1 MNKRPIVPE
10 DLYGYQ
16 WISDPAIS
24 PGGTIAYVNKSIDRS
39 KNDYQ
44 THIRVVSIH
53 GNEDKPL
60 THGNKDSAPAWSP
73 DGSQLAFL
81 RVANGSKQ
89 LWTIPA
95 EGGEGQRLTGVKR
108 GVSAFVWSPDGK
120 YIVFTSMVSIN
131 AEREAMELE
140 EYSKQ
145 SGERGRIVDRTTP
158 KAEGSGWWN
167 GLFSH
172 LFVLELE
179 NGRVTP
185 ITSGPWN
192 AAYPVWSTDSKRI
205 SFLSK
210 RVEDDKLDADLLS
223 YADVYTVD
231 CNGSNLVKVT
241 DSSLAISQF
250 SYAPDG
256 KSLTLIA
263 SDRIYGSGSQNRLYT
278 VPVTG
283 GASQLLFPELD
294 MQIGNFALSDMKS
307 FGPSP
312 SPVYA
317 PARLKPE
324 MYVLG
329 TLQGAVHVYRFAA
342 DGSIQAVTAGSDRD
356 VYQYTLSADGRYL
369 IFAALD
375 VNGPGELYQMNLETG
390 EEKRLTHH
398 NDDYMASLE
407 VSMPEV
413 FWFEASDGFKVQG
426 WIFKPSGLGPGERV
440 PLILQIHGGPHAM
453 YTSTYSH
460 EMQTLLAQGYAVLMT
475 NPRGSFGYGQDF
487 AQACRGDFGG
497 GDYRDVLDALDF
509 ALKQFDFIDA
519 TRLGVAGGSY
529 GGLMT
534 NWIISHT
541 NRFRAAVTQRCISNW
556 LSFYGLSDIGI
567 SYTEGIVGANPWE
580 DPELLWSKSPLAHVN
595 HIETPL
601 LILHGEEDLR
611 CPVGQGDELY
621 TALKRLGKTTRLIRY
636 PGSNHSLLKS
646 GKPSLRVDSFEQV
659 IAWFK
664 SYLSKGA
671 DSDE

>member
-1 MNKRPIVPE
+1 MNKRSIVPE

-24 PGGTIAYVNKSIDRS
+24 PDGTIAYVNKSIDRS

-44 THIRVVSIH
+44 MHIRVVSLH

-95 EGGEGQRLTGVKR
+95 EGGEGQRLTEVKR
-108 GVSAFVWSPDGK
+108 GVGAFVWSPDGK

-179 NGRVTP
+179 DGRVTP

-192 AAYPVWSTDSKRI
+192 AAYPVWSMDSKRI

-231 CNGSNLVKVT
+231 CDGSNLEKVT

-278 VPVTG
+278 VPVAG
-283 GASQLLFPELD
+283 GAPQLLFPELG

-317 PARLKPE
+317 PARLKQE

-342 DGSIQAVTAGSDRD
+342 DGSVQAVTAGSDRD

-369 IFAALD
+369 VFAALD
-375 VNGPGELYQMNLETG
+375 VNGPGELYQMNLDTG
-390 EEKRLTHH
+390 EEKRLTFH
-398 NDDYMASLE
+398 NDDYLASLQ
-407 VSMPEV
+407 VSVPET

-426 WIFKPSGLGPGERV
+426 WMFKPAGLGPKEQV
-440 PLILQIHGGPHAM
+440 PMILQIHGGPHAM

-475 NPRGSFGYGQDF
+475 NPRGSFGYGQDC

-509 ALKQFDFIDA
+509 ALNQFDFIDA

-595 HIETPL
+595 NIETPL

-646 GKPSLRVDSFEQV
+646 GKPSLRVDNFEQV

>member
-1 MNKRPIVPE
+1 MNKRSIVPE

-24 PGGTIAYVNKSIDRS
+24 PDGTIAYVNKGIDRP
-39 KNDYQ
+39 KNDYH
-44 THIRVVSIH
+44 THIRVVSLL
-53 GNEDKPL
+53 GNDDKPL
-60 THGNKDSAPAWSP
+60 TNGHKDSAPAWSS

-81 RVANGSKQ
+81 RAANGSTQ
-89 LWTIPA
+89 LWTVPA
-95 EGGEGQRLTGVKR
+95 EGGEGQRQTEVKR
-108 GVSAFVWSPDGK
+108 GVGAFVWSPDGK

-131 AEREAMELE
+131 TEREAMTLD

-145 SGERGRIVDRTTP
+145 AGERGRIVDRTTP

-172 LFVLELE
+172 LYVLELE
-179 NGRVTP
+179 NGRITP

-192 AAYPVWSTDSKRI
+192 ASYPVWSTDSKRI

-210 RVEDDKLDADLLS
+210 RVEDEMQDADLLS
-223 YADVYTVD
+223 FSDVYTID
-231 CNGSNLVKVT
+231 CDGGNLVKVT

-283 GASQLLFPELD
+283 GASELLFPELD

-312 SPVYA
+312 SPLYA

-329 TLQGAVHVYRFAA
+329 TLQGAVHIYRITM
-342 DGSIQAVTAGSDRD
+342 DGNVQVVTGGNDRD
-356 VYQYTLSADGRYL
+356 IYQYTLSADGRYL
-369 IFAALD
+369 VFAALD
-375 VNGPGELYQMNLETG
+375 ADRPGELYLINLETG
-390 EEKRLTHH
+390 EEKRLTQH
-398 NDDYMASLE
+398 NDHHMSSLQ
-407 VSMPEV
+407 VSSPEM

-426 WIFKPSGLGPGERV
+426 WIFKPAGMVPGDRV

-453 YTSTYSH
+453 YTGTYSH

-497 GDYRDVLDALDF
+497 GDYRDLLDALDF
-509 ALKQFDFIDA
+509 ALNQFDCIDE

-541 NRFRAAVTQRCISNW
+541 NRFRTAVTQRCISNW

-595 HIETPL
+595 NIETPL

-621 TALKRLGKTTRLIRY
+621 TALKRLGKITRLIRY

-646 GKPSLRVDSFEQV
+646 GKPSLRVDNFEQV
-659 IAWFK
+659 VAWFN
-664 SYLSKGA
+664 SYLSKGV
-671 DSDE
+671 DSNE

>member
-1 MNKRPIVPE
+1 MNKRSIVPE

-16 WISDPAIS
+16 WISDPTIS
-24 PGGTIAYVNKSIDRS
+24 PDGTIAYVNKSIDRP

-44 THIRVVSIH
+44 THIRVASLL
-53 GNEDKPL
+53 GNDDQPL
-60 THGNKDSAPAWSP
+60 TGGHKDSAPAWSP
-73 DGSQLAFL
+73 DGLQLAFL
-81 RVANGSKQ
+81 RLANGSKQ
-89 LWTIPA
+89 LWTVPA
-95 EGGEGQRLTGVKR
+95 EGGEGQRQTEVKR

-120 YIVFTSMVSIN
+120 YIVFTSMVSIH
-131 AEREAMELE
+131 AEREAMGLE

-172 LFVLELE
+172 LYVLELE
-179 NGRVTP
+179 NGRITP

-192 AAYPVWSTDSKRI
+192 ASYPVWSTDSKQI

-210 RVEDDKLDADLLS
+210 RVDDDMKDADMLS
-223 YADVYTVD
+223 FSDVYTID
-231 CNGSNLVKVT
+231 CDGGNLVKVT

-283 GASQLLFPELD
+283 GAPELLVPELD
-294 MQIGNFALSDMKS
+294 MKIGNFALSDMKS

-312 SPVYA
+312 SPLYA

-329 TLQGAVHVYRFAA
+329 TLQGAVHIYRITM
-342 DGSIQAVTAGSDRD
+342 DGDVQAVTGGSDRD
-356 VYQYTLSADGRYL
+356 IYQYTLSDDGRYL
-369 IFAALD
+369 VFAALD
-375 VNGPGELYQMNLETG
+375 VDRPGELYQMNLETG

-398 NDDYMASLE
+398 NDDHMASLQ
-407 VSMPEV
+407 VSSPET

-426 WIFKPSGLGPGERV
+426 WIFKPAGMVPGDQV

-453 YTSTYSH
+453 YTGTYSH

-497 GDYRDVLDALDF
+497 GDYRDLLDALDF
-509 ALKQFDFIDA
+509 ALNQFDCIDE

-580 DPELLWSKSPLAHVN
+580 DPELLWFKSPLAHVN
-595 HIETPL
+595 SIETPL

-611 CPVGQGDELY
+611 CPVSQGDELF
-621 TALKRLGKTTRLIRY
+621 TALKRLGKITRLIRY

-646 GKPSLRVDSFEQV
+646 GKPSLRVDNFEQV
-659 IAWFK
+659 VAWFN
-664 SYLSKGA
+664 SYLSKGVY
-671 DSDE
+671 SNE

>member
-1 MNKRPIVPE
+1 MNKRSIVPE

-16 WISDPAIS
+16 WISDPTIS
-24 PGGTIAYVNKSIDRS
+24 PDGTIAYVNKSIDRP

-44 THIRVVSIH
+44 THIRVVSLL
-53 GNEDKPL
+53 GNDDQPL
-60 THGNKDSAPAWSP
+60 TGGHKDSAPAWSP
-73 DGSQLAFL
+73 DGLQLAFL
-81 RVANGSKQ
+81 RLANGSKQ
-89 LWTIPA
+89 LWTVPA
-95 EGGEGQRLTGVKR
+95 EGGEGQRQTEVKR
-108 GVSAFVWSPDGK
+108 GVGAFVWSPDGK
-120 YIVFTSMVSIN
+120 YIVFTSMVSIH
-131 AEREAMELE
+131 AEREAMGLE

-172 LFVLELE
+172 LYVLELE
-179 NGRVTP
+179 NGRITP

-192 AAYPVWSTDSKRI
+192 ASYPVWSTDSKQI

-210 RVEDDKLDADLLS
+210 RVDDMKDADMLS
-223 YADVYTVD
+223 FSDVYTID
-231 CNGSNLVKVT
+231 CDGGNLVKVT

-283 GASQLLFPELD
+283 GVPELLVPELD

-329 TLQGAVHVYRFAA
+329 TLQGAVHIYRFTME
-342 DGSIQAVTAGSDRD
+342 GGVQAVTAGSDRD
-356 VYQYTLSADGRYL
+356 IYQYTLSADGRYL
-369 IFAALD
+369 VFAALD
-375 VNGPGELYQMNLETG
+375 VDRPGELYQMNLETG

-398 NDDYMASLE
+398 NDDHMASLQ
-407 VSMPEV
+407 VSSPEK

-426 WIFKPSGLGPGERV
+426 WIFKPAGLAPGDQV

-453 YTSTYSH
+453 YTGTYSH

-497 GDYRDVLDALDF
+497 GDYRDLLDALDF
-509 ALKQFDFIDA
+509 ALSQFDCIDE

-580 DPELLWSKSPLAHVN
+580 DPDLLWSKSPLAHVN
-595 HIETPL
+595 SIETPL

-611 CPVGQGDELY
+611 CPVSQGDELF
-621 TALKRLGKTTRLIRY
+621 TALKRLGKITRLIRY

-646 GKPSLRVDSFEQV
+646 GKPTLRVDNFEQV
-659 IAWFK
+659 VAWFN
-664 SYLSKGA
+664 SYLSKGVY
-671 DSDE
+671 SNE

>member
-179 NGRVTP
+179 NGQVTP
-185 ITSGPWN
+185 IISGPWN

-413 FWFEASDGFKVQG
+413 FWVEASDGFKVQG

-487 AQACRGDFGG
+487 ARACRGDFGG

-509 ALKQFDFIDA
+509 ALNQFDFIDEN
-519 TRLGVAGGSY
+519 RLGVAGGSY

-621 TALKRLGKTTRLIRY
+621 TALKRLGKATRLIRY

>member
-1 MNKRPIVPE
+1 MNKRSIVPE

-24 PGGTIAYVNKSIDRS
+24 PDGTIAYVNKSIDRS
-39 KNDYQ
+39 KNDYH
-44 THIRVVSIH
+44 THIRVVSLL
-53 GNEDKPL
+53 GADDKPL
-60 THGNKDSAPAWSP
+60 TDGNKDSAPAWSP

-89 LWTIPA
+89 LWMVPA
-95 EGGEGQRLTGVKR
+95 DGGEGQRLTKVKR
-108 GVSAFVWSPDGK
+108 GVGAFVWSPDGK
-120 YIVFTSMVSIN
+120 YIVFTSMVSMN

-179 NGRVTP
+179 NGRVTR

-192 AAYPVWSTDSKRI
+192 ASYPVWSMDSKRI

-210 RVEDDKLDADLLS
+210 RVEDDKLDADLFS
-223 YADVYTVD
+223 FSDVYTVD
-231 CNGSNLVKVT
+231 CDGSHLVKVT

-256 KSLTLIA
+256 KTLTLIA

-283 GASQLLFPELD
+283 EAPQLLFPELD

-312 SPVYA
+312 SPAYA

-329 TLQGAVHVYRFAA
+329 TLRGAVHIYRFTM

-356 VYQYTLSADGRYL
+356 VYQYTLSADGCYL
-369 IFAALD
+369 VFAALD
-375 VNGPGELYQMNLETG
+375 ANGPGELYQMNLETG

-398 NDDYMASLE
+398 NDDYLASLQ
-407 VSMPEV
+407 VSVPEA
-413 FWFEASDGFKVQG
+413 FWFDASDGFKVQG
-426 WIFKPSGLGPGERV
+426 WIFKPAGLGSGERV

-509 ALKQFDFIDA
+509 ALKQFDFIDE

-534 NWIISHT
+534 NWIVSHT

-595 HIETPL
+595 NIETPL

-646 GKPSLRVDSFEQV
+646 GKPSLRVDNFEQV
-659 IAWFK
+659 VSWFN
-664 SYLSKGA
+664 SYLSKGV

>member
-1 MNKRPIVPE
+1 MNKRSIVPE

-16 WISDPAIS
+16 WISDPAVS
-24 PGGTIAYVNKSIDRS
+24 SDGTIAYVHKSIDRS
-39 KNDYQ
+39 KNDYH
-44 THIRVVSIH
+44 THIRVVSLL
-53 GNEDKPL
+53 GADDKPL
-60 THGNKDSAPAWSP
+60 TDGNKDSAPAWSP
-73 DGSQLAFL
+73 DGSKLAFL
-81 RVANGSKQ
+81 RVVNGSKQ
-89 LWTIPA
+89 LWTVPA
-95 EGGEGQRLTGVKR
+95 EGGEGQRLTEVKR
-108 GVSAFVWSPDGK
+108 GVGAFVWSPDGK

-145 SGERGRIVDRTTP
+145 SGDRGRIVDRTTP
-158 KAEGSGWWN
+158 KAEGLGWWN

-192 AAYPVWSTDSKRI
+192 AAYPVWSMDSKRI

-223 YADVYTVD
+223 FSDVYTVD
-231 CNGSNLVKVT
+231 CDGSYLVKVT
-241 DSSLAISQF
+241 DSRLAISQF

-256 KSLTLIA
+256 KALTLIA

-294 MQIGNFALSDMKS
+294 MQMGNFALSDMKS

-317 PARLKPE
+317 PARMKPE

-329 TLQGAVHVYRFAA
+329 TVQGAVHIYRFTM
-342 DGSIQAVTAGSDRD
+342 DGSVQAVTAGSDRD
-356 VYQYTLSADGRYL
+356 IYQYTLSSDGNYL
-369 IFAALD
+369 VFAALD
-375 VNGPGELYQMNLETG
+375 VNRPGELYQMNLETG
-390 EEKRLTHH
+390 EEKQLTRH
-398 NDDYMASLE
+398 NDDYMASLQ
-407 VSMPEV
+407 VSVPES
-413 FWFEASDGFKVQG
+413 FWFEAADGFKVQG

-497 GDYRDVLDALDF
+497 GDYHDVLDALDF
-509 ALKQFDFIDA
+509 ALNQYDYIDE

-595 HIETPL
+595 NIETPL

-646 GKPSLRVDSFEQV
+646 GKPSLRVDQFEQV
-659 IAWFK
+659 VSWFN

-671 DSDE
+671 DFGE

>member
-24 PGGTIAYVNKSIDRS
+24 PDGTIAYVNKSIDRS

-44 THIRVVSIH
+44 THIRVVSLH
-53 GNEDKPL
+53 GKEDKPL
-60 THGNKDSAPAWSP
+60 THGNKDSSPAWSP

-108 GVSAFVWSPDGK
+108 GVSAFVWSPDGQ

-140 EYSKQ
+140 EYTKQ

-231 CNGSNLVKVT
+231 YNGSNLVKAT

-283 GASQLLFPELD
+283 GAPQLLFPELD

-329 TLQGAVHVYRFAA
+329 TLQGAVHVYRFTA
-342 DGSIQAVTAGSDRD
+342 DGSVQAVTAGSDRD

-375 VNGPGELYQMNLETG
+375 VNRPGELYQMNLETG

-595 HIETPL
+595 YIETPL

-646 GKPSLRVDSFEQV
+646 GKPSLRVDNFEQV
-659 IAWFK
+659 IAWFN

>member
-1 MNKRPIVPE
+1 MNKRSIVPE

-24 PGGTIAYVNKSIDRS
+24 PDGTIAYVNKSIDHS

-44 THIRVVSIH
+44 THIRVVSLH

-95 EGGEGQRLTGVKR
+95 EGGEGQQLTEAKR

-140 EYSKQ
+140 EYRKQ
-145 SGERGRIVDRTTP
+145 SAERGRIVDRTTP

-179 NGRVTP
+179 NGRVAP

-192 AAYPVWSTDSKRI
+192 AAYPVWFMDSKRI

-210 RVEDDKLDADLLS
+210 RAEDDKLDADLLS

-231 CNGSNLVKVT
+231 CDGSNLVKVT

-283 GASQLLFPELD
+283 GAPQLLFPELD

-312 SPVYA
+312 TPVYA

-329 TLQGAVHVYRFAA
+329 TVQGAVHIYRFTV
-342 DGSIQAVTAGSDRD
+342 DGSVQAVTEGSDRD
-356 VYQYTLSADGRYL
+356 IYQYTLSADGRYL
-369 IFAALD
+369 VFAALD

-390 EEKRLTHH
+390 EEKRLTYH
-398 NDDYMASLE
+398 NDDYLASLQ
-407 VSMPEV
+407 VSVPEA

-426 WIFKPSGLGPGERV
+426 WIFKPSGLGPKEQV
-440 PLILQIHGGPHAM
+440 PMILQIHGGPHAM

-487 AQACRGDFGG
+487 ARACRGDFGG

-509 ALKQFDFIDA
+509 ALKQFDFIDE

-567 SYTEGIVGANPWE
+567 SYTEGMVGANPWG

-595 HIETPL
+595 NIETPL

-611 CPVGQGDELY
+611 CPVGQGDELF

-646 GKPSLRVDSFEQV
+646 GKPSLRVDNFEQV
-659 IAWFK
+659 VAWFN